1 MCLRRR
7 DSQTLYV
14 SDLIEPPTF
23 KNPGYG
29 KLQIGVYI
37 AAVQDAIARRKQQLD
52 SILQTESPDDDDGGN
67 DQDDGGNDHG
77 SPKGGRGRRKGN
89 GKGRRGGNPGGSG
102 RSLGS
107 RSGIQNKVS
116 KNDELEAIEV

>member
-1 MCLRRR
+1 MCLRGR

-14 SDLIEPPTF
+14 SDLIEPSTC
-23 KNPGYG
+23 KDPGYG
-29 KLQIGVYI
+29 KLQVGVYI
-37 AAVQDAIARRKQQLD
+37 AAGRDAITRRKQQLD
-52 SILQTESPDDDDGGN
+52 AMPQTESPDDDDGGS

-77 SPKGGRGRRKGN
+77 SPKGRGRRKGR

-107 RSGIQNKVS
+107 RSGFQSDAS